1 MDLAL
6 NSLGLTILNQ
16 ILLSDFGRITGSH
29 PFTVIFSFMTI
40 AQLFNIANLFVLP
53 FWVLMILLPNW
64 GITRKVMESYLPF
77 VALAGL
83 YIYLFIS
90 SITPESAAALSNPQ
104 LADIA
109 RFFADEKAAATGWIH
124 FLVMDLF
131 VGRWIYLEG
140 QRTGIWTVHSLA
152 LCLFAG
158 PMGLLSHIVT
168 HWIQARF
175 TSSAESETTTPST
188 GTPQA

>member
-1 MDLAL
+1 M
-6 NSLGLTILNQ
+6 
-16 ILLSDFGRITGSH
+16 
-29 PFTVIFSFMTI
+29 I
-40 AQLFNIANLFVLP
+40 AQLFDIANVFVLP
-53 FWVLMILLPNW
+53 FWALMILLPNW

-90 SITPESAAALSNPQ
+90 SITPENAAALSNPQ

-109 RFFADEKAAATGWIH
+109 RFFADENAAATGWIH

-131 VGRWIYLEG
+131 VGRWIYWEG
-140 QRTGIWTVHSLA
+140 QRTGVWTIHSLA

-158 PMGLLSHIVT
+158 PMGLLSHIAT
-168 HWIQARF
+168 TWIQKRL
-175 TSSAESETTTPST
+175 SPRSETDSSTPST
-188 GTPQA
+188 AQP